1 MRKVALISVIIFFV
15 TLLLTV
21 TAWSDENDPCVRNS
35 DGKTACPPLGG
46 TCLKNMYGH
55 IACSPPFG
63 GILKNKDGQML
74 CGPGKCM
81 MIPASGQAFCSAEQ
95 GGSVTINSSGEP
107 VCTGACVPA
116 SASACT
122 WP

>member
-21 TAWSDENDPCVRNS
+21 TAWSDEKNRCVRNMN
-35 DGKTACPPLGG
+35 GKTACPPQGG
-46 TCLKNMYGH
+46 TCLIDSSGN
-55 IACSPPFG
+55 IACSPPYG
-63 GILKNKDGQML
+63 GIVKNGNGQML

-81 MIPASGQAFCSAEQ
+81 ISAFGQAFCSAEQ
-95 GGSVTINSSGEP
+95 GGSVTMSSSGEP
-107 VCTGACVPA
+107 VCTGGCVPA
-116 SASACT
+116 SASACS